1 MITIRMTKPLALA
14 ALLMLGT
21 APGAFAE
28 VDEAMLARLKSY
40 AAEQGATLAWN
51 NVNEFTNDEDEE
63 VTSLTDVKVTSE
75 GRTTPISQIDL
86 VGVEEEDGG
95 WRIGSLRMPS
105 LTITEDDS
113 EVWLYDVSVDGLLLP
128 AEGAQEDST
137 VPSYTGA
144 GVREMQVRIKDND
157 VFKLSDFHMEV
168 SPPEDGGPMEFSGA
182 AESFHVDLAG
192 VEDES
197 ARAALDKMGYQ
208 QLGGYLEMAGSW
220 NQSDGHLAL
229 SQFDISVEDA
239 GTFGIS
245 LDLGGYTPELMAS
258 LRKLQ
263 AQMAANPDGDNSA
276 AGIAMLGLMQQMT
289 FQSARIEFTDDSL
302 TSRALDLVASQQ
314 GAKPADVAN
323 QAKALVPFAMMK
335 LNNPELTQMV
345 TQAVSSFLDNPQ
357 NFAIIAQPPAPIPFA
372 LIAAGAMGAPQTLPQ
387 QLGVKVVAN
396 E

>member
-1 MITIRMTKPLALA
+1 
-14 ALLMLGT
+14 
-21 APGAFAE
+21 
-28 VDEAMLARLKSY
+28 
-40 AAEQGATLAWN
+40 
-51 NVNEFTNDEDEE
+51 
-63 VTSLTDVKVTSE
+63 
-75 GRTTPISQIDL
+75 
-86 VGVEEEDGG
+86 
-95 WRIGSLRMPS
+95 
-105 LTITEDDS
+105 
-113 EVWLYDVSVDGLLLP
+113 
-128 AEGAQEDST
+128 
-137 VPSYTGA
+137 
-144 GVREMQVRIKDND
+144 
-157 VFKLSDFHMEV
+157 
-168 SPPEDGGPMEFSGA
+168 
-182 AESFHVDLAG
+182 
-192 VEDES
+192 
-197 ARAALDKMGYQ
+197 MGYQ
-208 QLGGYLEMAGSW
+208 QLAGFLEMAGSW
-220 NQSDGHLAL
+220 NQTDGHLAL
-229 SQFDISVEDA
+229 SQFDINVEDA

-276 AGIAMLGLMQQMT
+276 AGIAMLGLLQQMT

-323 QAKALVPFAMMK
+323 QAKALVPFAMMQ

-357 NFAIIAQPPAPIPFA
+357 NLAIIAQPPAPIPFA